1 MSREVCQS
9 PVSTLSPTA
18 INMNADLGQD
28 GISRTRCN
36 ARLLLAPLLML
47 VAPLSHASFN
57 SGYFYFPDWFIAL
70 VLGVLLLLAM
80 PLLWSLGL
88 LAKRLISGAL
98 SAKQRTWLRVGAGFH
113 FVYAACYGVFWL
125 GEAHHVFR
133 SVNADLLLIIVAP
146 VLFFIGLGC
155 ISVRFGT
162 EGSSL
167 AKPLAKPS
175 V

>member
-9 PVSTLSPTA
+9 PASTLSPTA

-28 GISRTRCN
+28 GISRMRFNT
-36 ARLLLAPLLML
+36 RLLLAPLLML
-47 VAPLSHASFN
+47 IAPLSHASGG
-57 SGYFYFPDWFIAL
+57 SFYIPTWFIAL

-88 LAKRLISGAL
+88 LAKRLISGVL

-113 FVYAACYGVFWL
+113 FLYAACYGVFWL

-146 VLFFIGLGC
+146 MLFFIGLGC

-162 EGSSL
+162 EDSSL

>member
-9 PVSTLSPTA
+9 LVSTLSLTT
-18 INMNADLGQD
+18 MKVNADLRQD

-36 ARLLLAPLLML
+36 ARLLLASLLMS
-47 VAPLSHASFN
+47 VAPLSHASG
-57 SGYFYFPDWFIAL
+57 SFYIPTWFIAL

-88 LAKRLISGAL
+88 LAKRLISGVL

-113 FVYAACYGVFWL
+113 FAYAACYGLIWL
-125 GEAHHVFR
+125 SEARHVFQFA
-133 SVNADLLLIIVAP
+133 NADFFLIIVAP
-146 VLFFIGLGC
+146 VLFLIGLGC
-155 ISVRFGT
+155 LSAQFGT
-162 EGSSL
+162 EDSCL
-167 AKPLAKPS
+167 AEPLAKPS